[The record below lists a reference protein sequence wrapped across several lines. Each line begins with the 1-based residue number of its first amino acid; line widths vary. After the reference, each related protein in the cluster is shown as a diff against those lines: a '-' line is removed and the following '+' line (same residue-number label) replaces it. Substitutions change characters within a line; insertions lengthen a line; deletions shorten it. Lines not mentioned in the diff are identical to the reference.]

1 MKKWE
6 GAKSVSSSTIVVEDN
21 KKMMSLGP
29 RAIKQLTGSLSL
41 DYDVINLFNLI
52 RGAAAE
58 VSNGPI
64 YARR

>member
-41 DYDVINLFNLI
+41 YYDVINDFNQ
-52 RGAAAE
+52 R
-58 VSNGPI
+58 SSS
-64 YARR
+64 